1 MDWLEAV
8 VHTTTMG
15 ADIVSDVLMNA
26 GAVGTAIEDRYDVT
40 SSKKSD
46 GMWDMIDEDVL
57 KHMSE
62 DVLVKAYFKSDA
74 SAPETLHLV
83 EQKLGEIAKMDM
95 GFDMGSLTLDTQGVR
110 EQDWAENW
118 KKYYKPFRAGERLVI
133 KPSWE
138 AYEPK
143 DGDLVLEL
151 DPGMAFGTGTHETT
165 FMCMEQ
171 LEKYVT
177 PGCRAIDV
185 GCGSGILGLA
195 AAKLGAADVL
205 AIDLD
210 ELAVKV
216 AAENTEKNGLS
227 NVVRVAHG
235 DLLEK
240 REEKADVIV
249 ANIIAD
255 VICYLCGPVKKHL
268 LEGGTFICSGI
279 IDGREDEYRW
289 AGPYMVSRQVVAVMP
304 DSDIETLAD
313 LAGKTIY
320 APGQGANPEY
330 ILRYVLTGNGL
341 DPETLHPYMWLCK
354 GHYYSTLSFYNFPYA
369 FGGLFA
375 RGLYEKYM
383 QEGAAFVPVYRKLLY
398 ATPVCT
404 VEDTAKVA
412 GIDLTDKKFWENS
425 MLSYRHNVDEF
436 ERLSKKLNK

>member
-15 ADIVSDVLMNA
+15 ADIVSEVLMNA
-26 GAVGTAIEDRYDVT
+26 GAIGTAIEDRYDVT

-83 EQKLGEIAKMDM
+83 EQKLGEIARMDM
-95 GFDMGSLTLDTQGVR
+95 GFDMGSLELDTQGVR

-118 KKYYKPFRAGERLVI
+118 KKYYKPFRAGEHLVI

-143 DGDLVLEL
+143 EGDLVLEL

-171 LEKYVT
+171 LEKYIT
-177 PGCRAIDV
+177 PGCRAIGV
-185 GCGSGILGLA
+185 GCGSGILGRA
-195 AAKLGAADVL
+195 AAKLGAGDVL

-227 NVVRVAHG
+227 DIVRVAHG

-240 REEKADVIV
+240 RDEKADVIV
-249 ANIIAD
+249 GNIIAD
-255 VICYLCGPVKKHL
+255 VSGYLCGPGKKHL

-279 IDGREDEYRW
+279 IKEREDDVQHALAA
-289 AGPYMVSRQVVAVMP
+289 AGYTVCNR
-304 DSDIETLAD
+304 LAKGEWVC
-313 LAGKTIY
+313 LA
-320 APGQGANPEY
+320 A
-330 ILRYVLTGNGL
+330 
-341 DPETLHPYMWLCK
+341 
-354 GHYYSTLSFYNFPYA
+354 
-369 FGGLFA
+369 
-375 RGLYEKYM
+375 
-383 QEGAAFVPVYRKLLY
+383 KL
-398 ATPVCT
+398 A
-404 VEDTAKVA
+404 
-412 GIDLTDKKFWENS
+412 
-425 MLSYRHNVDEF
+425 
-436 ERLSKKLNK
+436 

>member
-95 GFDMGSLTLDTQGVR
+95 DFDMGSLTLDTQGVR

-171 LEKYVT
+171 LENYVT
-177 PGCRAIDV
+177 P
-185 GCGSGILGLA
+185 GSGILGLA

-279 IDGREDEYRW
+279 IKEREQD
-289 AGPYMVSRQVVAVMP
+289 VVNALTAA
-304 DSDIETLAD
+304 DYTILET
-313 LAGKTIY
+313 K
-320 APGQGANPEY
+320 
-330 ILRYVLTGNGL
+330 R
-341 DPETLHPYMWLCK
+341 K
-354 GHYYSTLSFYNFPYA
+354 G
-369 FGGLFA
+369 
-375 RGLYEKYM
+375 EW
-383 QEGAAFVPVYRKLLY
+383 
-398 ATPVCT
+398 
-404 VEDTAKVA
+404 VA
-412 GIDLTDKKFWENS
+412 
-425 MLSYRHNVDEF
+425 MLSR
-436 ERLSKKLNK
+436 RKK

>member
-1 MDWLEAV
+1 
-8 VHTTTMG
+8 
-15 ADIVSDVLMNA
+15 MNA

-143 DGDLVLEL
+143 EGDLVLEL

-185 GCGSGILGLA
+185 GCGSGILGMLA
-195 AAKLGAADVL
+195 LKFGAEHSVGTDL
-205 AIDLD
+205 DPCAIDATYENMENNGVSRD
-210 ELAVKV
+210 KYEVMIGNIINDKEVQDKVGYECYDIV
-216 AAENTEKNGLS
+216 AANILAPVLVELTP
-227 NVVRVAHG
+227 
-235 DLLEK
+235 
-240 REEKADVIV
+240 VIV
-249 ANIIAD
+249 NQ
-255 VICYLCGPVKKHL
+255 LKP
-268 LEGGTFICSGI
+268 GGIYITSGI
-279 IDGREDEYRW
+279 IDDKEGMVKEAVAK
-289 AGPYMVSRQVVAVMP
+289 AGLELLEV
-304 DSDIETLAD
+304 TH
-313 LAGKTIY
+313 
-320 APGQGANPEY
+320 QGEW
-330 ILRYVLTGNGL
+330 VCVT
-341 DPETLHPYMWLCK
+341 
-354 GHYYSTLSFYNFPYA
+354 
-369 FGGLFA
+369 A
-375 RGLYEKYM
+375 RKN
-383 QEGAAFVPVYRKLLY
+383 A
-398 ATPVCT
+398 
-404 VEDTAKVA
+404 
-412 GIDLTDKKFWENS
+412 
-425 MLSYRHNVDEF
+425 
-436 ERLSKKLNK
+436 

>member
-143 DGDLVLEL
+143 AGDLVLEL

-255 VICYLCGPVKKHL
+255 VICYLCGPIPAHKQELKQLRFFGCEQNHADSER
-268 LEGGTFICSGI
+268 LEDRFIML
-279 IDGREDEYRW
+279 RH
-289 AGPYMVSRQVVAVMP
+289 
-304 DSDIETLAD
+304 SDIRVILPHSGFAHGFGQFLHIPENGKDRSRRASQSLSQFSRGQRRHAALPDQCQGD
-313 LAGKTIY
+313 LHHFFSCKFRFRRHR
-320 APGQGANPEY
+320 
-330 ILRYVLTGNGL
+330 LVLPSL
-341 DPETLHPYMWLCK
+341 
-354 GHYYSTLSFYNFPYA
+354 
-369 FGGLFA
+369 
-375 RGLYEKYM
+375 
-383 QEGAAFVPVYRKLLY
+383 
-398 ATPVCT
+398 
-404 VEDTAKVA
+404 
-412 GIDLTDKKFWENS
+412 
-425 MLSYRHNVDEF
+425 
-436 ERLSKKLNK
+436 